1 MRRSLCQVLKL
12 QFSQKYIGNIWE
24 NSGGFE
30 LPKINK
36 GNGDTRDYERVP
48 ISDIL
53 LVNGKCCGCT
63 KKYRNR
69 SPLVSPFPKNRKQ
82 GACHRFNFQVWRTE
96 NSFSTHFAA
105 EVSCCCQAARIFIK
119 DRSGIPEYLPNSAW
133 EFMLSNMSIEH
144 AKKTTHFRW
153 NVIEICLGRRVC
165 AILFAGYVV
174 VSHTAAADW
183 HDGGSCSC
191 RNRLCR
197 CHSNLSSWICSQWTQ
212 EYKHFMSLWAWFFS
226 RYRYMYPWSV
236 WFPGC
241 FAVMI
246 FVRFPYVV
254 FSWIGPDTSCYQ

>member
-96 NSFSTHFAA
+96 NSSSTHFAA

-144 AKKTTHFRW
+144 DKKTTHFRW

-212 EYKHFMSLWAWFFS
+212 EYKHFNVLVGLIFFTVPVHVSMKRMVSRVFCGHDICSLSLCSF
-226 RYRYMYPWSV
+226 
-236 WFPGC
+236 
-241 FAVMI
+241 
-246 FVRFPYVV
+246 
-254 FSWIGPDTSCYQ
+254 